1 MSRQLPRIALLIE
14 TSRTYGRGILRG
26 IARYAHS
33 HGPWSFFPV
42 ERELHSQMPAWL
54 AHWKGD
60 GIIARIE
67 SNAMA
72 RRLKSCKCPIID
84 VLGQHKF
91 KDIPSLDTDARIV
104 ARLAVDFFIQAGF
117 QHFAYCGYAGVPFSD
132 ARGEMFQQFLS
143 QQRRKT
149 AIYATRL
156 AEREPGDIQAREQQ
170 GLQLESSMADWLKN
184 QPRPLALFACN
195 DVCAQQVLNACRENN
210 IRVPEEIAVM
220 GVDNDDVLCNLCD
233 PPLTSIEPNTEEL
246 GYRAAAMMDRLL
258 NGERLSQE
266 TVLIPPVRIVER
278 ASTDMVAVDDK
289 IAVTAMRFIRDQVGE
304 GIAVKDVLLHTKRSR
319 TDLDIRFRRWLGCSV
334 RDQIQRQRLQTAS
347 QLLHDLNMSIQEVA
361 ERSGFADSAHFCRV
375 FRREFQCT
383 PTEYRQHLLK

>member
-1 MSRQLPRIALLIE
+1 
-14 TSRTYGRGILRG
+14 
-26 IARYAHS
+26 
-33 HGPWSFFPV
+33 
-42 ERELHSQMPAWL
+42 
-54 AHWKGD
+54 
-60 GIIARIE
+60 
-67 SNAMA
+67 
-72 RRLKSCKCPIID
+72 
-84 VLGQHKF
+84 
-91 KDIPSLDTDARIV
+91 
-104 ARLAVDFFIQAGF
+104 
-117 QHFAYCGYAGVPFSD
+117 
-132 ARGEMFQQFLS
+132 
-143 QQRRKT
+143 
-149 AIYATRL
+149 
-156 AEREPGDIQAREQQ
+156 
-170 GLQLESSMADWLKN
+170 MADWLKN